1 MSRNLILHG
10 GAMIEPVDRL
20 DVGCDGQLGIS
31 DPRITNALKFR
42 QGIGK
47 AIRQPF
53 AKSGLC
59 LMQRQQC
66 LNILGLWCVE
76 GVEFESEECHEHLG
90 FTMKVSW
97 EDLWFLETVVRAAD
111 TYSHRAS
118 TGWRVEGIT
127 DQGFDD
133 LLKWL
138 AGSENELFRSKINT

>member
-1 MSRNLILHG
+1 MTEGANNSNLPQPAELVVSAERHQRLHDIVLYVK
-10 GAMIEPVDRL
+10 ALHHCIDPDIYR
-20 DVGCDGQLGIS
+20 IS
-31 DPRITNALKFR
+31 LK
-42 QGIGK
+42 K
-47 AIRQPF
+47 
-53 AKSGLC
+53 LEE
-59 LMQRQQC
+59 LE
-66 LNILGLWCVE
+66 WCVE